1 MNETGI
7 ARRNNWDKK
16 LMISNRIKKIKL
28 KRFKKRNIG
37 LLAI

>member
-16 LMISNRIKKIKL
+16 LMISNRIKKNKT
-28 KRFKKRNIG
+28 KKI
-37 LLAI
+37 